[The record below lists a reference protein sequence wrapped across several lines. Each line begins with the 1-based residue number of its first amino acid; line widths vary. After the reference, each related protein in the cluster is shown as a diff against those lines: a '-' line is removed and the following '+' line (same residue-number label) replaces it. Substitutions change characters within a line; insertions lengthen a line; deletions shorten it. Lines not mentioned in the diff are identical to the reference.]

1 VTLLSGAP
9 PVPPPGGRP
18 PSHIPAWGLALILGG
33 LAGAGLILADASLR
47 QIATTLSRG
56 LLVTILVALGAYAGA
71 VLLGLLVALAGRSR
85 SRVLANAAR
94 VYVEVVRGV
103 PVLVLLFWIAF
114 VGAPL
119 FVEGANLLLT
129 PLVSAGWMREILV
142 RDVSLLARAVIAL
155 VVAYS
160 AFIAEIVRAGIES
173 VGRGQVEAAE
183 ALGLRR
189 WPVMRLVV
197 LPQAIRTVMPALG
210 NEFVSM
216 VKDSSLVSV
225 LGVADITQIAK
236 VTAAGNFRF
245 FETYTV
251 LAYFYLLMTVSLS
264 LALRRLETRL
274 SRKGAGARPGGQ
286 IERVPGV

>member
-1 VTLLSGAP
+1 MTPASGAP
-9 PVPPPGGRP
+9 AALPPAGRRPAAIP
-18 PSHIPAWGLALILGG
+18 PWGIVLILGA

-71 VLLGLLVALAGRSR
+71 VALGLLVALAGRSR
-85 SRVLANAAR
+85 HRIVANAAR
-94 VYVEVVRGV
+94 VYVELVRGV

-119 FVEGANLLLT
+119 LVEGANLLLS
-129 PLVSAGWMREILV
+129 PLVSAGWVREILV

-155 VVAYS
+155 VIAYS
-160 AFIAEIVRAGIES
+160 AFIAEIVRAGIEA

-264 LALRRLETRL
+264 LALRRLEKRL
-274 SRKGAGARPGGQ
+274 SRKGSGARPGGQ

>member
-1 VTLLSGAP
+1 MPSGAP
-9 PVPPPGGRP
+9 SAPPPAGRRPAIVPP
-18 PSHIPAWGLALILGG
+18 WGLVLIIGG

-56 LLVTILVALGAYAGA
+56 LLVTILVALGAYVGA

-85 SRVLANAAR
+85 SRVLSNAAR

-119 FVEGANLLLT
+119 LVEGANLLLS
-129 PLVSAGWMREILV
+129 PLVSAGWAREILV

-155 VVAYS
+155 VIAYS
-160 AFIAEIVRAGIES
+160 AFIAEIVRAGIEA

-210 NEFVSM
+210 NEFVAM

-264 LALRRLETRL
+264 LALRRLERRL
-274 SRKGAGARPGGQ
+274 SSRGAGARPGGQ